1 VLDLETVGRDWL
13 QEYTGRQMANVIL
26 YGATNAFEWS
36 PNLHYSL
43 SMAEPIGAGRF
54 LNSQELGDLA
64 PVFAFPGRVSGP
76 ALELL
81 GGGETWAENL
91 KRALTAF
98 GGSGMLPAA
107 ARTAERAEKGLR
119 DRAGRKLELP
129 GGREVFTPFELA
141 EMTFGLEPTVVAE
154 ARRQERSISLADV
167 AKAGPKTYFVR
178 RLADALE
185 RENEA
190 AFNRIVTEEIPKWN
204 TDRMVWVGPQ
214 RGGTYREITAV
225 MGKRSRLPKAL
236 QQRVDIT
243 WDDLARVLRDRQ
255 REAQDRQLRG
265 VRRSVRPYV
274 EGMQE
279 RYGGDEVPSP
289 EEVFGVAP

>member
-1 VLDLETVGRDWL
+1 
-13 QEYTGRQMANVIL
+13 
-26 YGATNAFEWS
+26 
-36 PNLHYSL
+36 
-43 SMAEPIGAGRF
+43 
-54 LNSQELGDLA
+54 
-64 PVFAFPGRVSGP
+64 
-76 ALELL
+76 
-81 GGGETWAENL
+81 
-91 KRALTAF
+91 
-98 GGSGMLPAA
+98 
-107 ARTAERAEKGLR
+107 
-119 DRAGRKLELP
+119 
-129 GGREVFTPFELA
+129 
-141 EMTFGLEPTVVAE
+141 
-154 ARRQERSISLADV
+154 V
-167 AKAGPKTYFVR
+167 AKAGPKSYFVH

-236 QQRVDIT
+236 QQHIDIT

-255 REAQDRQLRG
+255 REAEDRQMRG

-279 RYGGDEVPSP
+279 RYGGDEVPTP
-289 EEVFGVAP
+289 EELIGIAP